1 MSELRVAPEEL
12 MAMANN
18 IAEKAEEMSELI
30 KKLDAKIETV
40 KSGWDGMS
48 ANAMYNSYVGMRESL
63 QQFPQVI
70 LGIAS
75 QAQTAAKVYDE
86 TDSELA
92 SALQG

>member
-12 MAMANN
+12 MAMANT
-18 IAEKAEEMSELI
+18 IAEKAEEMSDLL
-30 KKLDAKIETV
+30 KKLDTKIETV
-40 KSGWDGMS
+40 KASWDGMS

-63 QQFPQVI
+63 QQFPQVV
-70 LGIAS
+70 LGIAG

-92 SALQG
+92 KALNG